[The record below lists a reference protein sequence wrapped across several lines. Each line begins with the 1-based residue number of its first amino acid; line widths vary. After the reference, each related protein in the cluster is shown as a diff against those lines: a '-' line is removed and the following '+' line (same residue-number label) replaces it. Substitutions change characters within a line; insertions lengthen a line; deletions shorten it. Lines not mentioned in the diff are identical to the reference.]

1 MDDPSEL
8 PATCWFERSTDL
20 QRHPAQAILSATL
33 DALVVIDTA
42 GAVVEW
48 NPLATEIFGY
58 ARSETIG
65 EAIADLIIPD
75 ELRKNTD
82 GESRI
87 FSRLVRRPCSG
98 SVSRCQQCVPTVRC

>member
-1 MDDPSEL
+1 MVEMDDPSEL

-58 ARSETIG
+58 ARGLHPALSFG
-65 EAIADLIIPD
+65 HRNSSASFS
-75 ELRKNTD
+75 D
-82 GESRI
+82 GFIHS
-87 FSRLVRRPCSG
+87 
-98 SVSRCQQCVPTVRC
+98 SVCRGRSLSM